1 MATVPSPKGKPEPK
15 PAESKPEPLKYKTW
29 ELKVPLYC
37 GRCEKKVKEILTKIE
52 GVHTVNIDFKG
63 QKATVVGNVDSE
75 TLIKELIKKTSKH
88 VELWPQGDQEQ
99 KEQGKGKSEKVKA
112 ELNQG
117 VTSPAGSQSPVSES
131 ESGGKKSGGGGGG
144 KKKKDKGLKGNS
156 TKNEVQV
163 RVRGSREQQ
172 AQPCPREGS
181 SHSWYPPV
189 VSSPNSI
196 RPPSPSNS
204 GFNSINY
211 PKPTD
216 QPESPSHVSPAEE
229 AGLIALLKDKS
240 VDELQ
245 RLLSDED
252 AYNQFFL
259 SVPLVKT
266 ENSVS
271 SKF

>member
-163 RVRGSREQQ
+163 RVR
-172 AQPCPREGS
+172 
-181 SHSWYPPV
+181 
-189 VSSPNSI
+189 
-196 RPPSPSNS
+196 
-204 GFNSINY
+204 
-211 PKPTD
+211 
-216 QPESPSHVSPAEE
+216 
-229 AGLIALLKDKS
+229 
-240 VDELQ
+240 
-245 RLLSDED
+245 
-252 AYNQFFL
+252 
-259 SVPLVKT
+259 
-266 ENSVS
+266 
-271 SKF
+271 